1 MATKGGRMLARV
13 ACLSDSM
20 GVNSVFVTFEARF
33 DIVTCC
39 DWILRS
45 CACKMPSVINSAT
58 IIDTIMEH
66 GKAGV
71 QGSRP

>member
-1 MATKGGRMLARV
+1 MRACV

-20 GVNSVFVTFEARF
+20 GVNSVFVTFDARF

-45 CACKMPSVINSAT
+45 CACRMSSVINGAA
-58 IIDTIMEH
+58 IADTIMGH
-66 GKAGV
+66 GKAECI
-71 QGSRP
+71 RP